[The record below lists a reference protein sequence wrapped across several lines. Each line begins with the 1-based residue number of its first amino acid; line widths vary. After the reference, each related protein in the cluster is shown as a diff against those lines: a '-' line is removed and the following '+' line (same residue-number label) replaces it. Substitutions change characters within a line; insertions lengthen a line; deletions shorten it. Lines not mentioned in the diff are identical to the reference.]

1 VGGFSVSADAVTRV
15 DRSHSLVSS
24 GVRDV
29 EGPQHTSVHVR
40 RELDAIRIALGSHS
54 CGWCATPMGDGLW
67 IASAYIVE
75 DDGERTVIAS
85 TARRD
90 DRAALRALL
99 AELFCVSGELRG
111 AP

>member
-1 VGGFSVSADAVTRV
+1 MGEVASCDAVTRV
-15 DRSHSLVSS
+15 DRSLALVDS

-40 RELDAIRIALGSHS
+40 RELDALRVALGARSS
-54 CGWCATPMGDGLW
+54 GWCATPMGQGLW
-67 IASAYIVE
+67 IANAYIVE
-75 DDGERTVIAS
+75 ADGERTIIAS

-90 DRAALRALL
+90 DRAVLRALL
-99 AELFCVSGELRG
+99 AELFCVAGELRG